1 MATYF
6 IKKTSKGMEK
16 KSSYYFL
23 EKKAEINTEDILKN
37 LLVAGGG
44 ASLGATIGT
53 SYAYDTREVPAR
65 VASPAN
71 QHRVNVE
78 TLIRN
83 AKRTGKAGLIGGA
96 LGAGAGLLAYNAFLR
111 NKKKETQ

>member
-44 ASLGATIGT
+44 ASLGTTIGT